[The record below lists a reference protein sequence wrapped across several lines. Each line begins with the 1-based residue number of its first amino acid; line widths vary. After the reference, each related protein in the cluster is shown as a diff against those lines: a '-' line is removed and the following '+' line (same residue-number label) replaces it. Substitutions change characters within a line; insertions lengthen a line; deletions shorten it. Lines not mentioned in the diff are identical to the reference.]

1 MVQQYNNTPPREG
14 LEALESD
21 IEFYNMLID
30 QQRDGDSLLSR
41 FNIVLSAHY
50 EDYDAEDVNTI
61 YVVRGKSENIRTS
74 TEAEW
79 FAVHIQVIIQVSN
92 NDSLIANQILRSTY
106 RRIKSYLVRN
116 PIWGFMTTDTLTP
129 LYRSDGCVSE
139 FVIDFT
145 ATEVEEFELYNELDD
160 WELDLCL
167 TVGIDGTDELN
178 KIFPPLEIVKEKI
191 PHHKIQQTIKEENS
205 EEISKQINKIHSKQ
219 RRMFN

>member
-30 QQRDGDSLLSR
+30 QQRDGDSVLSR

-50 EDYDAEDVNTI
+50 EDYDAEEVNTI

-167 TVGIDGTDELN
+167 TAGIDGTDELN